1 MPGGGKAR
9 FVYRALRARF
19 RDQRG
24 EIRELRRVLR
34 GGDVAVDVGANK
46 GSYTYWMR
54 RAVGSSGRVVAVE
67 PQPELASYLREA
79 CGSLGWSNVDVL
91 EAAASDR
98 AGRATLRIPGSGA
111 SPGASLERGAGTG
124 GQAREVEC
132 ETVRLDD
139 VLDRSSG
146 RVALVK
152 VDVEG
157 HELAVFRGAEG
168 ILERHRPTLLFE
180 CESRHLG
187 GKAPAGVFAFLAE
200 RGYRGFF
207 FSRAGLRPIAE
218 FDPAAHQRRAP
229 GRFWKAPGYV
239 NNFLFSA
246 TSGREGVLERS

>member
-24 EIRELRRVLR
+24 EIRELRRTLR

-54 RAVGSSGRVVAVE
+54 RAVGKSGRVVAVE
-67 PQPELASYLREA
+67 PQPELATYLRES
-79 CGSLGWSNVDVL
+79 CGALGWDNVDVL

-98 AGRATLRIPGSGA
+98 AGRATLRIPGSSV
-111 SPGASLERGAGTG
+111 SPGASLEPGAAADGR
-124 GQAREVEC
+124 ARELDC

-139 VLDRSSG
+139 VLEGSPG
-146 RVALVK
+146 KVALVK

-157 HELAVFRGAEG
+157 HELSVFRGAER
-168 ILERHRPTLLFE
+168 ILERDRPALLFE
-180 CESRHLG
+180 CEARHLG
-187 GKAPAGVFAFLAE
+187 GNAPAGVFAFLAE

-207 FSRAGLRPIAE
+207 FSRAGLRPVAE
-218 FDPAAHQRRAP
+218 FDPCVHQRRSP
-229 GRFWKAPGYV
+229 GRFWKEPGYV

-246 TSGREGVLERS
+246 TSGREGVFERS

>member
-1 MPGGGKAR
+1 MSGGGKAR
-9 FVYRALRARF
+9 FVYRALRARY

-24 EIRELRRVLR
+24 EIGELRRALR
-34 GGDVAVDVGANK
+34 EGDVAVDVGANK

-54 RAVGSSGRVVAVE
+54 RAVGKAGRVVAVE
-67 PQPELASYLREA
+67 PQRELAAYLLESGRA
-79 CGSLGWSNVDVL
+79 LGWENVDVV

-98 AGRATLRIPGSGA
+98 TGRATLRIPGSGV
-111 SPGASLERGAGTG
+111 SPGASLEPGAGAG
-124 GQAREVEC
+124 GSAREVEC

-139 VLDRSSG
+139 VLGAESR

-157 HELAVFRGAEG
+157 HELSVFRGAERV
-168 ILERHRPTLLFE
+168 LERDRPILLFE
-180 CESRHLG
+180 CEARHLA

-207 FSRAGLRPIAE
+207 FSRAGLRPVAE
-218 FDPAAHQRRAP
+218 FDPAVHQRRAP

-246 TSGREGVLERS
+246 TSGRAGVLERS